1 MIGMMEFQI
10 RLIVSILVPSTVNYL
25 LKKKKKSILRC
36 FSIFQLSQIDVMPLQ
51 LKVSSFFFNRETIL
65 KTLLLGKRGW

>member
-25 LKKKKKSILRC
+25 LKKKKKNCIKMFLNLSTVPDRC
-36 FSIFQLSQIDVMPLQ
+36 DAAIV
-51 LKVSSFFFNRETIL
+51 K
-65 KTLLLGKRGW
+65 G